1 MIIGTHDGTFH
12 ADDVCAVALLLR
24 LYPDAIVIRT
34 RDKAKL
40 ESAKIR
46 VDVGMKYDPPT
57 DFDHHQADFNFCR
70 ASGVPYAACGLVALH
85 HKDILFP
92 SLEVWEK
99 LDSSLFATV
108 DAQDNGLETAKAI
121 NGFALYDL
129 SKIIASFRPSAR
141 HTRWMQPADIAQVY
155 YDAFMGAVNLA
166 QGLIS
171 REIRRT
177 QAWLLDQEG
186 VGKLVEQQKDS
197 SVIVMPFYAPW
208 QEQVVLNAP
217 QAEVI
222 VFPDERSQ
230 SWVAQTV
237 PDKIGGPSPP
247 LFPADWAGKR
257 DEDLVE
263 ISGIESAV
271 FCHRSQFLCVASTK
285 EGALEMADRAISN

>member
-1 MIIGTHDGTFH
+1 MIIATHDGTFH

-24 LYPDAIVIRT
+24 IYPDAVVIRT
-34 RDKAKL
+34 RDKDQLKTAH
-40 ESAKIR
+40 IR
-46 VDVGMKYDPPT
+46 VDVGMKHEPPT
-57 DFDHHQADFNFCR
+57 DFDHHQSDFNLYR
-70 ASGVPYAACGLVALH
+70 PSGVPYAACGLVALH
-85 HKDILFP
+85 FKDILFP

-99 LDSSLFATV
+99 LDSSIFATV

-121 NGFALYDL
+121 NGFALFDL
-129 SKIIASFRPSAR
+129 SKIIASFRPAAR
-141 HTRWMQPADIAQVY
+141 YTRWLQRADIAVVY
-155 YDAFMGAVNLA
+155 HDAFMDAVSMA

-177 QAWLLDQEG
+177 QAWLLDQDG
-186 VGKLVEQQKDS
+186 VGKLVEQQQDS
-197 SVIVMPFYAPW
+197 PVIVMPFYAPW
-208 QEQVVLNAP
+208 QEQVVLHAP
-217 QAEVI
+217 HAEVI
-222 VFPDERSQ
+222 VFPDERSE

-247 LFPADWAGKR
+247 LFPAHWAGKR
-257 DEDLVE
+257 DEELVE